1 VIPVA
6 ERYLEQHCGDLLIES
21 LKQAVAYER
30 GEPGAAVRV
39 VTRTARNT
47 RIAAPPAYSPERITR
62 IRERL
67 GLSQAVFA
75 SALNVSPGTVR
86 SWEQG
91 VRQPSGSALRLLQIA
106 ETAPDQFSAY
116 LSELVTGSEA
126 RRLGRSKST
135 TPVG

>member
-1 VIPVA
+1 MDTQYD
-6 ERYLEQHCGDLLIES
+6 ERYIEQHFGDLLIES

-30 GEPGAAVRV
+30 GDPDAPVRV

-47 RIAAPPAYSPERITR
+47 RVAAPPDYSPQRIAQV
-62 IRERL
+62 RESL

-91 VRQPSGSALRLLQIA
+91 TRRPSGAARRLIQFA
-106 ETAPDQFSAY
+106 ETAPDRFGSY
-116 LSELVTGSEA
+116 LGELAPAGSK
-126 RRLGRSKST
+126 RRLSRR
-135 TPVG
+135 